1 MPFVKQIRCHKTK
14 FYGTNFA
21 LYSLTSKLN
30 LKHKQEYLISER
42 NDFMS
47 QPQQE
52 TQQESLL
59 TLSSVLATEFN
70 SLNNST
76 PIPQTNSY
84 KPTLVKQIN
93 KEEPTMQTKQNQDF
107 TDIRNNNT
115 NNSLQSFSNRPN
127 RNTANTSN
135 VNNSSNSSNTNNF
148 TNSSNNSANSSS
160 VFNLERS
167 IDIVSSSYA
176 RIEDVYLKVQRDFV
190 YKPNISLVVNAMVET
205 GRFNVKNIADNICV
219 VFGEKEGGTTR
230 RSPIHLSDSN
240 LEKCRQI
247 QSQVKEILEL
257 DIDLHP
263 VLNSMIYTGGFTP
276 IDVAKAVRKIFVE
289 KRKLAIQNSK
299 AIN

>member
-1 MPFVKQIRCHKTK
+1 
-14 FYGTNFA
+14 
-21 LYSLTSKLN
+21 
-30 LKHKQEYLISER
+30 
-42 NDFMS
+42 MS
-47 QPQQE
+47 QLQQE

-59 TLSSVLATEFN
+59 ELSSVLATEFN

-76 PIPQTNSY
+76 LTPQTNSY

-93 KEEPTMQTKQNQDF
+93 KEELTMQTKQNQDL

-115 NNSLQSFSNRPN
+115 NNSFQSFNNRPN

-135 VNNSSNSSNTNNF
+135 INNPSNSDNSSNTNSFTNTSNNS
-148 TNSSNNSANSSS
+148 TNSSN

-205 GRFNVKNIADNICV
+205 GRFNVKNIADNICI

-240 LEKCRQI
+240 LERCRKI
-247 QSQVKEILEL
+247 QSQVKEILEM

-276 IDVAKAVRKIFVE
+276 MDVAKAVRKIFLE